1 MRCLEHKSYGQW
13 LRKLELFS
21 LEKRRLTGDILALYN
36 GINSDSMRGNDLK
49 LHQGRFRLN
58 DRKMFFSKRV
68 VRHWNTLLMEVVES
82 PLLKMFKNYL
92 DVLLR
97 EVV

>member
-1 MRCLEHKSYGQW
+1 LLLSSMDSFCL
-13 LRKLELFS
+13 
-21 LEKRRLTGDILALYN
+21 
-36 GINSDSMRGNDLK
+36 NSCTAEVISLK

-68 VRHWNTLLMEVVES
+68 VRHWNKLLMEVVES